1 MRKVV
6 YSIKKVRGNSDD
18 KISGLG
24 FLNEEGTL
32 LCKCVSKNGKRYTR
46 AFDDVEQHCFPVFGK
61 ENEYKGYV
69 TMYYEYEGRD
79 IEVEYSVWYTQA
91 PSAQLP
97 PDTGTILTS
106 WVVLLM

>member
-1 MRKVV
+1 MKKVV

-32 LCKCVSKNGKRYTR
+32 LCRCVSKTGKPYTR

-79 IEVEYSVWYTQA
+79 MPAFIILSPFA
-91 PSAQLP
+91 LRIKNCPLP
-97 PDTGTILTS
+97 KSSRENVT
-106 WVVLLM
+106 